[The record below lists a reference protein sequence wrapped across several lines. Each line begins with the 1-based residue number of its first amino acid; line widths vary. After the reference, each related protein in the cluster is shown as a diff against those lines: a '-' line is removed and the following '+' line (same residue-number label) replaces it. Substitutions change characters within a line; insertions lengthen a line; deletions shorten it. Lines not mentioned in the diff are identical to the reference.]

1 VSIGYFVWI
10 GPDTIKPRIK
20 GEFYFAKPT
29 DSNIS
34 AQNIDTANM
43 MKPTYCS
50 LVIFCFACKFHFQI
64 DFMLGK

>member
-1 VSIGYFVWI
+1 VSIGYFIWI
-10 GPDTIKPRIK
+10 GPHTIKPRIK

-43 MKPTYCS
+43 MKPIT
-50 LVIFCFACKFHFQI
+50 A
-64 DFMLGK
+64 